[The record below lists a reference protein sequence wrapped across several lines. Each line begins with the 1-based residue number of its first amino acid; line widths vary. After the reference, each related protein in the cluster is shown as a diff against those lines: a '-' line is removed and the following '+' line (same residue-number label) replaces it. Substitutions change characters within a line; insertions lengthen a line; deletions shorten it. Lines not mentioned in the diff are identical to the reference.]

1 MFVSLSPV
9 LFTITLT
16 LVPALPI
23 EYWNQNTLAL
33 ESQLLNA
40 IFGTVDTPSFS
51 CPRPASS
58 CTFPK
63 FSSMGVCGSF
73 RNLTDVSFYNCTS
86 GDGGIDP
93 TNLTC
98 IYDYS
103 GRNQSGN
110 LVEMTWSVTDPNGD
124 GKQSVSDF
132 TWFRSATTTHTD
144 EIGGKS
150 LSMTSVRV
158 RNTQD
163 SLSDDGPAPPT
174 EMLQSNWYLCQHT
187 YEGAVIDSGTLVPGR
202 ASSEPLVAV
211 RNRTIPASKTGYL
224 YDENIITYR
233 ADSTGLEYT
242 TVTFPLDRIYGFL
255 TKALENRFGLYGN
268 ASYVDSG
275 NNDILALGYYLN
287 ITDLNSM
294 TENLAQGISAQ
305 MRGKSPGDN
314 KNLTMFAGDAFAVET
329 YIRVR
334 WQWMM
339 LPLVEVVL
347 AALLLAVTIFETR
360 AGPLLKS
367 SVTAF
372 LLHGLDGWD
381 TADVKAGSLE
391 TSDDLKRRSRT
402 MIAAFA
408 EDEDGWLR
416 FAKQSRH
423 EVAC

>member
-1 MFVSLSPV
+1 MYVCLNPV
-9 LFTITLT
+9 LATLT
-16 LVPALPI
+16 LTLLPALPI

-33 ESQLLNA
+33 ESQLLNS
-40 IFGTVDTPSFS
+40 IFGTVESPNFS

-63 FSSMGVCGSF
+63 FSSMGVCGTF
-73 RNLTDVSFYNCTS
+73 RNLTDVSFYNCTL
-86 GDGGIDP
+86 GDDGKDP
-93 TNLTC
+93 ANLTC
-98 IYDYS
+98 VYDYS
-103 GRNQSGN
+103 GRNQSEN
-110 LVEMTWSVTDPNGD
+110 LVEMTWVVTDPNGD
-124 GKQSVSDF
+124 GKQRISEF

-144 EIGGKS
+144 EIGGMN

-158 RNTQD
+158 RNTED
-163 SLSDDGPAPPT
+163 SPSDGGLAPPT
-174 EMLQSNWYLCQHT
+174 EMLQSNWYLCQQT
-187 YEGAVIDSGTLVPGR
+187 YEETVIDSGTLLPGKV
-202 ASSEPLVAV
+202 SSEPLVPV

-233 ADSTGLEYT
+233 SGSTGLEYT
-242 TVTFPLDRIYGFL
+242 TVTFPLDRIYQFL

-287 ITDLNSM
+287 ITDLKSM
-294 TENLAQGISAQ
+294 TDNLAGGISAQ
-305 MRGKSPGDN
+305 MRGRSPGDN
-314 KNLTMFAGDAFAVET
+314 KNLTMFGGDAFAVET

-339 LPLVEVVL
+339 LPLVEVVF
-347 AALLLAVTIFETR
+347 AALLLAATIFETR

-372 LLHGLDGWD
+372 FLHGLDGWD
-381 TADVKAGSLE
+381 AADVRAGGLE
-391 TSDDLKRRSRT
+391 TSDDLDRRSRAMT
-402 MIAAFA
+402 AAFA

-416 FAKQSRH
+416 FAKHPRH
-423 EVAC
+423 VER

>member
-1 MFVSLSPV
+1 
-9 LFTITLT
+9 
-16 LVPALPI
+16 
-23 EYWNQNTLAL
+23 
-33 ESQLLNA
+33 
-40 IFGTVDTPSFS
+40 
-51 CPRPASS
+51 
-58 CTFPK
+58 
-63 FSSMGVCGSF
+63 MGVCGSF
-73 RNLTDVSFYNCTS
+73 RNLTDVSFYNCTL
-86 GDGGIDP
+86 GDDGNDP
-93 TNLTC
+93 ANLTC
-98 IYDYS
+98 VYDYA
-103 GRNQSGN
+103 GRNQSEN
-110 LVEMTWSVTDPNGD
+110 LVEMTWVVTEPNGD
-124 GKQSVSDF
+124 GKQRISEF
-132 TWFRSATTTHTD
+132 TWFRSAATTHTD

-150 LSMTSVRV
+150 FSMTSVRV
-158 RNTQD
+158 RNTED
-163 SLSDDGPAPPT
+163 SPSDGGLAPPT
-174 EMLQSNWYLCQHT
+174 EMLQSNWYLCQQT
-187 YEGAVIDSGTLVPGR
+187 YEEAVIDSGTLLPGKV
-202 ASSEPLVAV
+202 SSEPLVPV

-242 TVTFPLDRIYGFL
+242 TVAFPLDRIYKFL

-287 ITDLNSM
+287 ITDLKSM
-294 TENLAQGISAQ
+294 TDDLAGGLSAQ

-314 KNLTMFAGDAFAVET
+314 KNLTMFGGDAFAVQT

-347 AALLLAVTIFETR
+347 AALLLAATIFETR

-372 LLHGLDGWD
+372 FLHGLDGWD
-381 TADVKAGSLE
+381 AADVRAGSLE
-391 TSDDLKRRSRT
+391 TTDDLDRRSRA

-416 FAKQSRH
+416 FAKHSRH
-423 EVAC
+423 IVC

>member
-1 MFVSLSPV
+1 
-9 LFTITLT
+9 
-16 LVPALPI
+16 
-23 EYWNQNTLAL
+23 
-33 ESQLLNA
+33 
-40 IFGTVDTPSFS
+40 
-51 CPRPASS
+51 
-58 CTFPK
+58 
-63 FSSMGVCGSF
+63 MG
-73 RNLTDVSFYNCTS
+73 ND
-86 GDGGIDP
+86 GIDP

-98 IYDYS
+98 TYDYA
-103 GRNQSGN
+103 GRNQSES
-110 LVEMTWSVTDPNGD
+110 LVEMTWVVIDPDGD
-124 GKQSVSDF
+124 GKQSVSEF

-158 RNTQD
+158 RDTQD
-163 SLSDDGPAPPT
+163 SPSDDGPAPPT
-174 EMLQSNWYLCQHT
+174 EMLQSSWYLCQHT
-187 YEGAVIDSGTLVPGR
+187 YEGAVIDSGTLVPGK
-202 ASSEPLVAV
+202 ASSEPLVPV
-211 RNRTIPASKTGYL
+211 RNRTIPASKTGFL

-287 ITDLNSM
+287 ITDLESM
-294 TENLAQGISAQ
+294 TENLAKGISAQ

-314 KNLTMFAGDAFAVET
+314 KNLTMFGGDAFAVET

-347 AALLLAVTIFETR
+347 AALLLIATIFETR

-381 TADVKAGSLE
+381 AADVKAGSFE
-391 TSDDLKRRSRT
+391 TSNDLERRSRA
-402 MIAAFA
+402 MIASFA
-408 EDEDGWLR
+408 EDENGWLR
-416 FAKQSRH
+416 FAKKSRPEISGSYSRVTASARVDRGLKIDFFGAGH
-423 EVAC
+423 RMTDENM

>member
-1 MFVSLSPV
+1 MYVHPGPVLVAVSLTP
-9 LFTITLT
+9 
-16 LVPALPI
+16 VPALPI
-23 EYWNQNTLAL
+23 EYWNENTLTL

-58 CTFPK
+58 CTFPS

-73 RNLTDVSFYNCTS
+73 RNLTDTAFHNCTL
-86 GDGGIDP
+86 GNGGKDP
-93 TNLTC
+93 ANLTC

-103 GRNQSGN
+103 GRNQSEN
-110 LVEMTWSVTDPNGD
+110 LVEMTWVVTDPNGD
-124 GKQSVSDF
+124 GEQRVSEF
-132 TWFRSATTTHTD
+132 TWFRSATTIHSD

-150 LSMTSVRV
+150 FSMTSVRV
-158 RNTQD
+158 RDTQD
-163 SLSDDGPAPPT
+163 SPPDDGPAPPT

-187 YEGAVIDSGTLVPGR
+187 YEGAAIDSRTLVPGKG
-202 ASSEPLVAV
+202 SSEPLVPV

-242 TVTFPLDRIYGFL
+242 TVTFPLDRIYEFL
-255 TKALENRFGLYGN
+255 SKALENRFGLYGN

-287 ITDLNSM
+287 ITDLKSM
-294 TENLAQGISAQ
+294 TENLAEGISAQ
-305 MRGKSPGDN
+305 MRGKLPGDN
-314 KNLTMFAGDAFAVET
+314 KNLTIFGGDAFVVET

-347 AALLLAVTIFETR
+347 AALLLAATIFETR

-367 SVTAF
+367 SVTAL

-381 TADVKAGSLE
+381 AADIRAGHLE
-391 TSDDLKRRSRT
+391 NSDDLERRSRT
-402 MIAAFA
+402 MIAVFA

-416 FAKQSRH
+416 FAKQ
-423 EVAC
+423 